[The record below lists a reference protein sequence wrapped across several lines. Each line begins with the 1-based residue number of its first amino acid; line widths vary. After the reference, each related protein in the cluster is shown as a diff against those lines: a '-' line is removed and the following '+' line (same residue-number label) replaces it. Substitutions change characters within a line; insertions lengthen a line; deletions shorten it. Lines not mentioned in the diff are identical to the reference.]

1 MYISFMFKIAFIG
14 GGINS
19 AIGEVHRVAS
29 QMDGF
34 FKLVAGA
41 FSTHDAVNRATAEAW
56 GVSVERTY
64 ADYKD
69 LLAKEKGM
77 LDAVV
82 ILNPTDLHK
91 NIIIDALRAGFHVV
105 SEKSLATSVQEGEE
119 IAKVIAETTGF
130 FCTT

>member
-19 AIGEVHRVAS
+19 AIGEVHRAAS

-41 FSTHDAVNRATAEAW
+41 FSTHDAVNRATAETW
-56 GVSVERTY
+56 GVSLERTY

-69 LLAKEKGM
+69 LLAKEKGK

-82 ILNPTDLHK
+82 ILRRIFIKTLLSMLCAQVFTLSVKNPWR
-91 NIIIDALRAGFHVV
+91 RAF
-105 SEKSLATSVQEGEE
+105 KR
-119 IAKVIAETTGF
+119 AKKLQR
-130 FCTT
+130 